1 MENNTLISH
10 ELELMRS
17 QIGILKEKLEKQSIV
32 NELHI
37 RKSMKS
43 KLSDINRTVNGTIVA
58 GAFAIIY
65 CTWFF
70 WYQKLS
76 PAFTISTFVM
86 LAVCLALTVI
96 QKRTLGSLDFA
107 KGNLVETAQKL
118 NKVRTHY
125 KEWYKI
131 AIPMIVAWLG
141 WLTYEMIETMGISPL
156 TAGFFVGAGVGVIIG
171 GFIGYRINRK
181 VVRKASEILDQIED
195 LQAEA

>member
-1 MENNTLISH
+1 MENNTIISN
-10 ELELMRS
+10 ELEQMRS

-37 RKSMKS
+37 RRSMKS
-43 KLSDINRTVNGTIVA
+43 KLSDINRTVNWTIAAGT
-58 GAFAIIY
+58 FAIIY
-65 CTWFF
+65 CTWYF

-76 PAFTISTFVM
+76 AAFTIATFIM

-118 NKVRTHY
+118 NKVRSHY
-125 KEWYKI
+125 KDWYKI
-131 AIPMIVAWLG
+131 AIPMIVLWLG
-141 WLTYEMIETMGISPL
+141 WLTYEMIDTLGISPL
-156 TAGFFVGAGVGVIIG
+156 TAGFFVGAGTGVIIG

-181 VVRKASEILDQIED
+181 VVRKASEILDQIKD
-195 LQAEA
+195 LENEA